1 MKRNFTA
8 MVFGPLLIV
17 VVLLVATRSSA
28 FACSLEPTMIGSF
41 FEVSYPGSIEVALA
55 VASARRDG
63 IISPANTESISN
75 IIRLQRMLADLK
87 HLRSRLVDGHGATE
101 SFSLLL
107 VGPGL
112 WSNFYTSGG
121 MILGQ
126 YHVSGPLVDKAIV
139 LTSDAV
145 LKALLSGDLSIYQ
158 ATELGLITY
167 SGENANAI
175 RNTFERGFE
184 SSS

>member
-1 MKRNFTA
+1 MKRNFTT
-8 MVFGPLLIV
+8 MVFGTS
-17 VVLLVATRSSA
+17 VLLVLLIATKSA
-28 FACSLEPTMIGSF
+28 FACSLELSVKGSF
-41 FEVSYPGSIEVALA
+41 FEVSYPGSIQVAVA

-63 IISPANTESISN
+63 IIPPANTESVSN

-112 WSNFYTSGG
+112 WSNFYVSGS

-126 YHVSGPLVDKAIV
+126 YHVSGPLANEAIV
-139 LTSDAV
+139 LTSDAI

-158 ATELGLITY
+158 ATELGLITF
-167 SGENANAI
+167 SGENADAI
-175 RNTFERGFE
+175 RYTFE
-184 SSS
+184 SSFI